1 MDGVAVGKALLEKT
15 GNLNGKRICE
25 LCYLKAFR
33 SSFRI
38 FLTPYFILGVQEMHI
53 GKRSLMIKG

>member
-15 GNLNGKRICE
+15 GNLKGKRICK

-38 FLTPYFILGVQEMHI
+38 FFNTVFYSRRTKDAQREEVADD
-53 GKRSLMIKG
+53 